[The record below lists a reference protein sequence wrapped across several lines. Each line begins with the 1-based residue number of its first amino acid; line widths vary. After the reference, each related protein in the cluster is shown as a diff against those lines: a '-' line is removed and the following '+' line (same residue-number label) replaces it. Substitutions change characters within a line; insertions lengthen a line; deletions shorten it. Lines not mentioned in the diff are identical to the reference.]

1 MLSVLSVIPNH
12 TIIADKS
19 KTRKDSNV
27 QYYQV
32 LISAEIRPQGLN
44 ILDHLISKQLVL
56 GGPVFSGP
64 AKFLWKGDS
73 SALPGLLNEGLA
85 MDRRKLEVVDHD
97 YCFVVT
103 YTREDLK
110 QELIEEAEKVSVEEV
125 CMISFMPIEGNA
137 ALIKLLE
144 DSFADRDAMS
154 SPPEHIKAMAALTFV
169 NSAEIPYRTNKS
181 LNLPVPI
188 ANYFNADKGNAEA
201 VSQCFTENAVVKDEG
216 QTYRSRAAIKQ
227 WKADAAEK
235 YQYTSKPF
243 AFDQE
248 QGKTVVTSHLTGN
261 FPGSPVNL
269 RYFFELEGDK
279 IKSLEIIA
287 LSDGSKIDG
296 GRPMSEERAFRNL
309 DGRHEFDGKRILVE
323 IFNLKWFDLDFE
335 RGVIQVRKTK
345 TKLNRVVPM
354 NARVRE
360 VLNQQRRSSEFVF
373 TSEKTGGRLVDVKK
387 AFDAARIDAKIPDF
401 QLRDLRHSCATRL
414 SDQGEELVTVAE
426 ILGHTDIRMTKRYSH
441 AMQD

>member
-1 MLSVLSVIPNH
+1 M
-12 TIIADKS
+12 
-19 KTRKDSNV
+19 

-32 LISAEIRPQGLN
+32 FISAEIRPQGLN

-110 QELIEEAEKVSVEEV
+110 QQLIEEAEKVSVEEV

-169 NSAEIPYRTNKS
+169 KSAEIPYRTNKS

-201 VSQCFTENAVVKDEG
+201 VSQCFSENAVVKDEG
-216 QTYRSRAAIKQ
+216 QTYRGRAAIKQ

-279 IKSLEIIA
+279 IKSLEII
-287 LSDGSKIDG
+287 
-296 GRPMSEERAFRNL
+296 P
-309 DGRHEFDGKRILVE
+309 
-323 IFNLKWFDLDFE
+323 
-335 RGVIQVRKTK
+335 
-345 TKLNRVVPM
+345 
-354 NARVRE
+354 
-360 VLNQQRRSSEFVF
+360 
-373 TSEKTGGRLVDVKK
+373 
-387 AFDAARIDAKIPDF
+387 
-401 QLRDLRHSCATRL
+401 
-414 SDQGEELVTVAE
+414 
-426 ILGHTDIRMTKRYSH
+426 
-441 AMQD
+441 